1 MQKVISTDKAP
12 AAIGPYSQAI
22 EVNGMVYTSGV
33 IPVNPATGEIPEGI
47 DAQADQAIGNLCA
60 LLKEAGTSADN
71 VIKTTVFIKEMDDF
85 AKVNAVY
92 AKYFEKDCPARSCVE
107 VARLPKDVLIE
118 IEAIAVK

>member
-1 MQKVISTDKAP
+1 MSKVISTDKAP